1 MCLPIIIATVMF
13 YSLNMYHRYKRMIYD
28 RMRMLSKSCSTW
40 FIVSMMISLVICDST
55 VIHVKPDKPS
65 DTNQSCS
72 EPCISLYI
80 NASQLSDLLT
90 SNTILKLQPG
100 IHFIGQDIITWNK
113 TNVSFIG
120 DVQGTEDVVHITCS
134 VNVSI
139 SFVNCSNVIIQ
150 DILFE
155 RCGNFVDTSYMD
167 TAIGENY
174 WYKFPLVPKAALIFV
189 HCFSTTLHGLFIT
202 ESPGFGMVGVN
213 MLGNTQVQSIHVE
226 FSGVFPCSTFY
237 SSEGPLAGGML
248 LLFQNTP
255 SSLSNNN
262 ISTFTLSDSIFL
274 SSCSPI
280 TIFGLSYYNFE
291 DVTDLAGSGGISAI
305 FGQNSYS
312 LNMLIENSVFAN
324 NIAHDHAGLNFI
336 YYTGVS
342 GAQVSIKKCSFA
354 DNIVDSLANSLQGV
368 VAINYA
374 TLIKSFYLKP
384 GASFQ
389 RLPLHQYIPNEVY
402 IMDCVFTNN
411 TSYASSGI
419 SFISSGEDYT
429 MKIHLRST
437 HFTKNVGYTSSALL
451 FLQRESPAFS
461 TAFQVVIEK
470 CTFFNNSLIIPEDVY
485 ASDQVNLFRYASV
498 VVFHNV
504 RLTNFTGSAIFDKNK
519 GSSIFLYSSVI
530 SLNGTFEFINNYAT
544 IGAGLGIYANSYVLV
559 HEGAN
564 ISFVNNFAR
573 RRGGAVYV
581 ENLYSVPSN
590 LANICFF
597 QYLSPRGN
605 LDDVERIDVNILF
618 ANNSAGEAGNSIFS
632 SLIDECSWLPNT
644 AFQEASPSIVT
655 STTISF
661 ADLLKEQISSEPYQ
675 VCFCL
680 PSSMQNIETAC
691 IINSY
696 STTIYPGQTID
707 VTVVG
712 TGQRYGPAPTIIYT
726 TVSDESHCSINGT
739 RQVIQEIPNKCTTLQ
754 YAITSNTSGVC
765 NLEFRTDAAQPTLS
779 FGPNQ
784 QRKAVVQILDCP
796 FGFVLNENGVCDCHP
811 LLTSHLNPARV
822 FSCNVATQTFTR
834 TPYSWLRTVNNNGNL
849 TEIIAR
855 EYCSFGY
862 CDSGNYLSLNDLD
875 SQCFYQRSGTL
886 CGQCQSGYSSVFG
899 SSECKVCSNSWL
911 LLTFVFAIAGIILV
925 LKIFVLNLT
934 ITSGTI
940 NGIIFYA
947 NVISINANILFTTDY
962 VFRPLS
968 VFISILNLD
977 LGIETCF
984 YNGMDEY
991 AKVWLE
997 FVFPLY
1003 LIAIVV
1009 VIIVMAR
1016 YSTWAQRA
1024 VQSNG
1029 APVLATI
1036 LFLSYTK
1043 LLRNA
1048 SLGLFYIDNITHLP
1062 SGKTELV
1069 WALDAN
1075 VEYFGFKF
1083 TILFIVLL
1091 LVFILIVIPFTLVM
1105 LFTKTFLRLKHIAY
1119 FKPMLDAYQS
1129 PFADPFRFWLGFRLL
1144 IRAFLF
1150 SISAL
1155 GTENVLL
1162 INSITLS
1169 GLAIIQ
1175 GYFRPFKNFYCNLW
1189 DLLFLLNLATLFTVS
1204 QYFGESNAIIVIVL
1218 VGISFLKFIALI
1230 CYHIVKAF
1238 GRQGKERMKKSK
1250 MFHKI
1255 NIPLNRINTSLVTSS
1270 VYKHLA
1276 MMPQEP
1282 VQHSRRS
1289 SDVMGYAEMREPLV
1303 ILDDAM

>member
-1 MCLPIIIATVMF
+1 M
-13 YSLNMYHRYKRMIYD
+13 KRLID
-28 RMRMLSKSCSTW
+28 NHMRMFFKSSLTL
-40 FIVSMMISLVICDST
+40 FMVSMISLVICDST
-55 VIHVKPDKPS
+55 VIHVKPDKPYAS
-65 DTNQSCS
+65 NANQSCP

-120 DVQGTEDVVHITCS
+120 DVQNTEDVVHITCS
-134 VNVSI
+134 ENVSI
-139 SFVNCSNVIIQ
+139 SFVNCSNVTIQ

-155 RCGNFVDTSYMD
+155 HCGNFVDTSYLG
-167 TAIGENY
+167 TPIGENY
-174 WYKFPLVPKAALIFV
+174 WYRFPLIPKAALIFI
-189 HCFSTTLHGLFIT
+189 HCFSTTLLNLFIT

-213 MLGNTQVQSIHVE
+213 MLGNTRVQSINVE
-226 FSGVFPCSTFY
+226 FSGLFPCSTFY

-255 SSLSNNN
+255 SGFPNS
-262 ISTFTLSDSIFL
+262 ISTFTLSDSAFL

-291 DVTDLAGSGGISAI
+291 DVADLAGSGGISAI
-305 FGQNSYS
+305 FGQNMYS
-312 LNMLIENSVFAN
+312 LNMVIENSTFAN
-324 NIAHDHAGLNFI
+324 NIAYHHAGLNFI

-342 GAQVSIKKCSFA
+342 GAKVSINNCSFV
-354 DNIVDSLANSLQGV
+354 DNIIDSSANSLQGV
-368 VAINYA
+368 VAIDYA

-384 GASFQ
+384 GTSFQ
-389 RLPLHQYIPNEVY
+389 QLPSYLYIPNEVS
-402 IMDCVFTNN
+402 ITDCVFTNN
-411 TSYASSGI
+411 TSSASSGI
-419 SFISSGEDYT
+419 SFLSSGEDYT
-429 MKIHLRST
+429 MKVHLRNA
-437 HFTKNVGYTSSALL
+437 HFTNNVGHTSSALM
-451 FLQRESPAFS
+451 FLQRESPVFS
-461 TAFQVVIEK
+461 TAFQVVIEN
-470 CTFFNNSLIIPEDVY
+470 CMFFNNSLIIPEDVY

-504 RLTNFTGSAIFDKNK
+504 RLTNFTGSALFDKNK
-519 GSSIFLYSSVI
+519 GTSIFLYSSVI
-530 SLNGTFEFINNYAT
+530 SLNGTFEFIDNYAT
-544 IGAGLGIYANSYVLV
+544 TGAGLGIYANSYVLV
-559 HEGAN
+559 HEDTN
-564 ISFVNNFAR
+564 ISFVNNVAR

-597 QYLSPRGN
+597 QYLSSKGN
-605 LDDVERIDVNILF
+605 LDDTGRIDVNVLF
-618 ANNSAGEAGNSIFS
+618 VNNSAGEAGNSIFS

-644 AFQEASPSIVT
+644 AFQEISPSIIT
-655 STTISF
+655 SRTISF
-661 ADLLKEQISSEPYQ
+661 ADPLREQVSSEPYQ
-675 VCFCL
+675 VCFCS
-680 PSSMQNIETAC
+680 PSSTQNIETAC

-707 VTVVG
+707 VGVVG

-726 TVSDESHCSINGT
+726 TVSDESHCSINGK
-739 RQVIQEIPNKCTTLQ
+739 RQVVQEIPNHCTTLQ
-754 YAITSNTSGVC
+754 YAIASNTSGVC

-779 FGPNQ
+779 FGSNE
-784 QRKAVVQILDCP
+784 QRKAVINILDCP
-796 FGFVLNENGVCDCHP
+796 FGFVLNENGECDCHP
-811 LLTSHLNPARV
+811 LLTSRRNPARV
-822 FSCNVATQTFTR
+822 SSCNVATQTFTR
-834 TPYSWLRTVNNNGNL
+834 TSYSWFRTVNNSGNL

-862 CDSGNYLSLNDLD
+862 CNSGNYYLSLNDTD
-875 SQCFYQRSGTL
+875 SQCSYQRSGTL
-886 CGQCQSGYSSVFG
+886 CGHCASSLSSVFG
-899 SSECKVCSNSWL
+899 SSECEVCSNSWL
-911 LLTFVFAIAGIILV
+911 FLIFVFAIAGIILV
-925 LKIFVLNLT
+925 YIIFVLNLT

-947 NVISINANILFTTDY
+947 NVISINANILFTTTY

-968 VFISILNLD
+968 MFISLLNLD

-997 FVFPLY
+997 FVFPIY

-1009 VIIVMAR
+1009 VIIIMAR

-1029 APVLATI
+1029 APVLATL

-1048 SLGLFYIDNITHLP
+1048 SLGLFYIDSVIHLP
-1062 SGKTELV
+1062 SGKTEPV

-1091 LVFILIVIPFTLVM
+1091 LVFLLIVIPFTLVM
-1105 LFTKTFLRLKHIAY
+1105 LFTKTFLRLKHVAY

-1155 GTENVLL
+1155 ETVNVLL

-1169 GLAIIQ
+1169 GLAIMQ

-1218 VGISFLKFIALI
+1218 VGISFVKFVALI
-1230 CYHIVKAF
+1230 CYHIMKAF
-1238 GRQGKERMKKSK
+1238 GQQGKERMKKSK
-1250 MFHKI
+1250 MYHKI
-1255 NIPLNRINTSLVTSS
+1255 NIPLHRINTSLVTSS

-1276 MMPQEP
+1276 MIPQDA
-1282 VQHSRRS
+1282 VQHSRSIRRS
-1289 SDVMGYAEMREPLV
+1289 SDVVGYAEMREPLV
-1303 ILDDAM
+1303 ILDDVN